1 MLCLTLCVLF
11 LAGCTPVAEESTP
24 TTTELE
30 PFTGKRLTTLQLD
43 VIPGSIRLSDENK
56 MVIAEAVNNAIKT
69 PFEVTQSAH
78 KN

>member
-1 MLCLTLCVLF
+1 MPIIRTQYGFHLNDLGNVIGAYTWY
-11 LAGCTPVAEESTP
+11 AA
-24 TTTELE
+24 
-30 PFTGKRLTTLQLD
+30 FTGKHLTTLQLG
-43 VIPGSIRLSDENK
+43 VIPGSFKLLDENK